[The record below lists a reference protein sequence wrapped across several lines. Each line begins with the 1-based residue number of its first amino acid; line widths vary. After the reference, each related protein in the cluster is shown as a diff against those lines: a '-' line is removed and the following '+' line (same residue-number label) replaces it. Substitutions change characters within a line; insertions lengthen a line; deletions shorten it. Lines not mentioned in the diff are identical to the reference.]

1 MGDRVRIIID
11 DAIPFIEGVL
21 EPYVD
26 VRYMEGRAISR
37 EDAMEADAL
46 IIRTRTKCDAALLEG
61 TPVKFIATATIG
73 MDHIDLPY
81 CNERGIIVR
90 NSAGCNAGGV
100 MNYVFSALYG
110 VAARKAIRLE
120 GGKIGV
126 VGVGN
131 VGRRVDSVA
140 GSLGFKVL
148 KNDPPR
154 MKEEGNEGFCP
165 LDYLLANS
173 DIVTMHVPL
182 NETTRGMADDEFFER
197 MKPGTIFINASRG
210 EVVDEAALKRA
221 IPKLGPVIIDTWNNE
236 PDIDVD
242 LLNMVDIA
250 TPHIAGYSYQGK
262 QNGTALAVRAI
273 ARFFGIEPLYDF
285 FPKTEIIDLESIRL
299 DLKGKSQGEVAS
311 VLQYNYPI
319 FTDDFMLRMSP
330 ESFESLRSTYKYR
343 REFYIF
349 WLRIPP
355 RVPHLLAV
363 FSGGTVVSAGS
374 RTSQQCQEDGS

>member
-1 MGDRVRIIID
+1 MGKRVRVIID
-11 DAIPFIEGVL
+11 NAIPFIEGVL
-21 EPYVD
+21 EPYAEV
-26 VRYMEGRAISR
+26 VYKEGRSITH
-37 EDAMEADAL
+37 EDAMSADAL
-46 IIRTRTKCDAALLEG
+46 ITRTRTKCDAALLEG

-81 CNERGIIVR
+81 CNEKGIVVR

-110 VAARKAIRLE
+110 VAARKAIRLD
-120 GGKIGV
+120 GDKLGII
-126 VGVGN
+126 GVGN
-131 VGRRVDSVA
+131 VGKRVDSVA

-154 MKEEGNEGFCP
+154 MADEGNEGFCP
-165 LDYLLANS
+165 LDYLLTNA

-182 NETTRGMADDEFFER
+182 NETTRGMADDAFFEK
-197 MKPGTIFINASRG
+197 MKPGAIFINASRG

-236 PDIDVD
+236 PDIDRE

-262 QNGTALAVRAI
+262 QNGTTMAVRAFS
-273 ARFFGIEPLYDF
+273 RFFGIEPLYDF

-299 DLKGKSQGEVAS
+299 DLKGKNQGEIAS

-319 FTDDFMLRMSP
+319 FTDDFMFRMAP
-330 ESFESLRSTYKYR
+330 ENFESLRSNYQYR

-349 WLRIPP
+349 
-355 RVPHLLAV
+355 
-363 FSGGTVVSAGS
+363 
-374 RTSQQCQEDGS
+374 